1 MKDVLKYALGEIVYS
16 SLDVDNVYIIVGVIF
31 RSNGHSYIVSNPEGE
46 EVERYEVELTRDKEY
61 KFIQEEKS

>member
-16 SLDVDNVYIIVGVIF
+16 SLDAEKVYIIVGVIF

-46 EVERYEVELTRDKEY
+46 EVERYEVELTMDKDY
-61 KFIQEEKS
+61 KFIQGEK